1 MTKNTISSAVVI
13 RPAQAKDESALVRL
27 AALDSKRVP
36 ADRLIVAEVAGQPQ
50 AAMAVD
56 SGAVIAD
63 PFRAT
68 ADLVAMLE
76 VHAESLREQPDRGT
90 LARLLPRRAAPQARA
105 A

>member
-1 MTKNTISSAVVI
+1 MIKNSISCPVVI
-13 RPAQAKDESALVRL
+13 RPAQAKDEPALVRL

-36 ADRLIVAEVAGQPQ
+36 AEPLIVAEVAGQPQ
-50 AAMAVD
+50 AAVAVD

-76 VHAESLREQPDRGT
+76 VHAGSLRVQPDRGP
-90 LARLLPRRAAPQARA
+90 LARLLPRRTAPQARA